1 MADTFTTNLNLT
13 KPEVGASTNTW
24 GTKIN
29 LDLDTVDGIF
39 SAAGNGTSVG
49 LNVGSGKT
57 LSVTGTANFTTDIN
71 VNANGVNPNKIKLYS
86 GNAGKYV
93 SLSAWEDVDAVVD
106 LQFTGDGNNGQFL
119 RTDGSGRLSFATVD
133 LSANNYFASSGLSN
147 HDLGIGLH
155 LKTGSAGFISTITND
170 QQLVIENSGNTGIYL
185 LNPNTHNG
193 AIRFS
198 SSNAYVNGKIE
209 YQHSN
214 NSMRFSTNG
223 SNERMIIHS
232 DGDVSIGTTSNEAR
246 LDTRY
251 NANASGFQIH
261 NQKTSGCNSSTKV
274 AVIQG
279 DQDSSG
285 SYDLI
290 HGRNGG
296 GHVFNVADSGNVQN
310 SNNSYGSLS
319 DERIKQNIS
328 DASSQWEDIKAL
340 KIKNYK
346 LKKLVNRDGETA
358 TSHLG
363 VIAQDL
369 ETSNMKGLVEEVS
382 PTKEDVALHSD
393 FGSIDENGVFTEGQK
408 IKSVKY
414 SVLYMKS
421 IKALQEAIE
430 RIETL
435 EERIIALEN

>member
-147 HDLGIGLH
+147 HDLGTGLH

-223 SNERMIIHS
+223 SNERLVITS
-232 DGDVSIGTTSNEAR
+232 SGDVQFYNRMMGETSIESDVFQARNLTNSNR
-246 LDTRY
+246 NYRGLSD
-251 NANASGFQIH
+251 
-261 NQKTSGCNSSTKV
+261 
-274 AVIQG
+274 
-279 DQDSSG
+279 SG
-285 SYDLI
+285 SQTFYVTED
-290 HGRNGG
+290 GAGYFAGG
-296 GHVFNVADSGNVQN
+296 TS
-310 SNNSYGSLS
+310 
-319 DERIKQNIS
+319 S
-328 DASSQWEDIKAL
+328 DATLKNVVEDTPHGL
-340 KIKNYK
+340 DKIKDVQPKTYYW
-346 LKKLVNRDGETA
+346 KKRGVDTDGNEIETDDNLDDRK
-358 TSHLG
+358 HYG
-363 VIAQDL
+363 VLAQDL
-369 ETSNMKGLVEEVS
+369 Q
-382 PTKEDVALHSD
+382 
-393 FGSIDENGVFTEGQK
+393 SILPEITYGTEGK
-408 IKSVKY
+408 MSVDY
-414 SVLYMKS
+414 NGLLMVAINS
-421 IKALQEAIE
+421 IKELKTKV
-430 RIETL
+430 ETL
-435 EERIIALEN
+435 EAKVEALEN

>member
-1 MADTFTTNLNLT
+1 ML
-13 KPEVGASTNTW
+13 
-24 GTKIN
+24 
-29 LDLDTVDGIF
+29 
-39 SAAGNGTSVG
+39 
-49 LNVGSGKT
+49 
-57 LSVTGTANFTTDIN
+57 
-71 VNANGVNPNKIKLYS
+71 
-86 GNAGKYV
+86 
-93 SLSAWEDVDAVVD
+93 
-106 LQFTGDGNNGQFL
+106 
-119 RTDGSGRLSFATVD
+119 
-133 LSANNYFASSGLSN
+133 
-147 HDLGIGLH
+147 
-155 LKTGSAGFISTITND
+155 GFI
-170 QQLVIENSGNTGIYL
+170 
-185 LNPNTHNG
+185 H
-193 AIRFS
+193 
-198 SSNAYVNGKIE
+198 GK
-209 YQHSN
+209 S
-214 NSMRFSTNG
+214 
-223 SNERMIIHS
+223 
-232 DGDVSIGTTSNEAR
+232 
-246 LDTRY
+246 
-251 NANASGFQIH
+251 
-261 NQKTSGCNSSTKV
+261 SGCNSSTKV
-274 AVIQG
+274 AVISG

-290 HGRNGG
+290 HARNGG

-369 ETSNMKGLVEEVS
+369 ETSNMNGLVEEVS

-435 EERIIALEN
+435 EERINALEN